1 MDHTVYVGMSEPI
14 RKTYAL
20 LIDDDTMAEDIDRVI
35 AASVTSRL
43 PVFIYV
49 PTDVVN
55 VQLDASRLKTPIETI
70 IENNKAEEDLVV
82 ERVLEM
88 ISDSSNPAIL
98 ADVLTTRHGGRDLT
112 RRLADLTQFPCFST
126 PLSKGIIDEDKPYYN
141 GVYNGKGTPFHKHRQ
156 QAIL

>member
-1 MDHTVYVGMSEPI
+1 MDHTVYVAISKPV

-35 AASVTSRL
+35 AASITSRL

-55 VQLDASRLKTPIETI
+55 VPLDANRLKTPIDAKI
-70 IENNKAEEDLVV
+70 KNNRRQEDLMVGK
-82 ERVLEM
+82 VLEM
-88 ISDSSNPAIL
+88 IKDSSNPAIL
-98 ADVLTTRHGGRDLT
+98 ADVLTTRHGGQDLT

-141 GVYNGKGTPFHKHRQ
+141 GVYNGEGMR
-156 QAIL
+156 I